1 MPGGS
6 FQLSGRTC
14 AAAIVF
20 STFLLS
26 RVSECLVTSYLAEV
40 KLLLRPLFS
49 TYGDSVA
56 IASSVSSSSSA
67 EPEDLLR
74 IELSRSLHTNSL
86 MIRLSSAVGLR
97 EGEGEK
103 EWGGG
108 DMVGGWA
115 TNDVRDWVIGSASR
129 NA

>member
-1 MPGGS
+1 
-6 FQLSGRTC
+6 
-14 AAAIVF
+14 
-20 STFLLS
+20 
-26 RVSECLVTSYLAEV
+26 V

-103 EWGGG
+103 EWGWRYGRRLGNERRQGLG
-108 DMVGGWA
+108 DW
-115 TNDVRDWVIGSASR
+115 RR
-129 NA
+129 